1 MAQTAAELQR
11 SRGELRVRL
20 RQLGER
26 TVLADLY
33 QQGCLKARLPQHSSR
48 APLEVVTINTAG
60 GLTDGD
66 EVASTI
72 HWDSGSRGV
81 VCTQAAER
89 IYHCRQA
96 PATIT
101 TSLDVADDAVAAW
114 LPQET
119 ILFDHSHLERQTQI
133 ELGNNAVLFAVESL
147 VFGRVAM
154 QEIVRT
160 GRLFDRLEIRQAG
173 KLLLADALSLGA
185 APSDGPYDDIEQQL
199 QNKSVL
205 AGAKCC
211 ASLVFAGN
219 REPALLDSL
228 RALIAASPVS
238 GGASDLGPV
247 ITMRLIAAD
256 SRPLRSLILQLY
268 LACLGP
274 FRFAEPRVW
283 FC

>member
-1 MAQTAAELQR
+1 
-11 SRGELRVRL
+11 VRL

-48 APLEVVTINTAG
+48 TPLEVVTINTAG

-72 HWDSGSRGV
+72 LWDSGSRGV
-81 VCTQAAER
+81 VSTQAAER
-89 IYHCRQA
+89 IYHCRHA
-96 PATIT
+96 PATIK
-101 TSLDVADDAVAAW
+101 TSLEVAEDAIAAW

-119 ILFDHSHLERQTQI
+119 ILFDHSHLERHTQI

-147 VFGRVAM
+147 MFGRVAM
-154 QEIVRT
+154 QEVLRT
-160 GRLFDRLEIRQAG
+160 GQLFDRLELRQNG
-173 KLLLADALSLGA
+173 TLLLADSLSLGA
-185 APSDGPYDDIEQQL
+185 APYDGIEHQL
-199 QNKSVL
+199 QDKSVL

-219 REPALLDSL
+219 QNPALLEDL

-238 GGASDLGPV
+238 GGASDLGSV

-274 FRFAEPRVW
+274 FRFTEPRVW